1 MRIEV
6 TIEAPTVRRP
16 RRIVAALA
24 IVLALVVP
32 GVALA
37 SHVFADVPDSNDF
50 HANITNLARAGV
62 TAGCGGDNFCPSTV
76 VTREQM
82 AAFLNRGLGR
92 ATVADLSGAQIS
104 NVQGTTFSSFTITP
118 GIPNGAIP
126 GAAQVVQVNVSFTIQ
141 VTDPN
146 GCPCTFRGEIRVD
159 GQYANPRPADITS
172 SAAAPYVSLAI
183 TGAALVTGPEPVLVE
198 IQLFRI
204 GGSGTSFAYGN
215 ATATTYPFTG
225 NGTNVFGPCSA
236 CASSGADGTRNP

>member
-1 MRIEV
+1 MRIQV

-37 SHVFADVPDSNDF
+37 SHVFADVPDSNAF

-126 GAAQVVQVNVSFTIQ
+126 GAAQVVQVTAIMGLSLFNT
-141 VTDPN
+141 T
-146 GCPCTFRGEIRVD
+146 GCPCIYRAGILIDGDFAHPRVVD
-159 GQYANPRPADITS
+159 VTVSAGNPSVQLVVI
-172 SAAAPYVSLAI
+172 
-183 TGAALVTGPEPVLVE
+183 GAATVTGPEPVVVE
-198 IQLFRI
+198 VALYRL
-204 GGSGTSFAYGN
+204 SGDGL
-215 ATATTYPFTG
+215 ATASGQAIASTYAFTG
-225 NGTNVFGPCSA
+225 NGTNSLGVLGV
-236 CASSGADGTRNP
+236 SSGGTPTP